1 MKNQESILTYF
12 WQAVVVLSTTV
23 AAMLVPLQLVFRDHL
38 AVGAEWLDW
47 MLTLILSLDAAMNL
61 RVALQMK
68 SLRTDDKSTPVS
80 NRAFVAIDILSAIPF
95 HVFGGSAALHLFR
108 LLKLARVAEYM
119 STWHRRYPESWNIL
133 RLGFFTYWVILSVN
147 WLACGWL
154 ALHGFQVETGMWS
167 PYVRSLYWCIQ
178 TLTTVGYGDEIP
190 VTDAER
196 LYSMGVMIVG
206 VGVYG
211 YVIGNVASILAN
223 IDPAKAEYRSM
234 MERLTAFM
242 RYRKIP
248 PDLQRRVRG
257 YYSYIWDKRLGYD
270 ESTMISDLPSNLQT
284 DISLFLK
291 REVIEKVP
299 LFKGASEEFIREIAS
314 QMRPVVYTPG
324 DFVVR
329 AGDPGREMYFI
340 SRGTLEAIA
349 KDGTTVYTT
358 LNDGDFFGEIALILN
373 QPRSASVRAVDYCD
387 LYRLEKNLF
396 DKVLAHYPEFAA
408 HITSMAKERQERGM

>member
-1 MKNQESILTYF
+1 MKNQENILAHF
-12 WQAVVVLSTTV
+12 WHAVVALSTTV
-23 AAMLVPLQLVFRDHL
+23 AAMLMPLQLVFRDHL

-68 SLRTDDKSTPVS
+68 SLQSDDKSALIRIQTFLAVD
-80 NRAFVAIDILSAIPF
+80 VLSAIPF
-95 HVFGGSAALHLFR
+95 HLLGGSPALYLFR

-119 STWHRRYPESWNIL
+119 STWHHRYPESWNIL

-154 ALHGFQVETGMWS
+154 LLHGLGAEMDMWS

-178 TLTTVGYGDEIP
+178 TLTTVGYGDVIP

-196 LYSMGVMIVG
+196 LYAMGVMIVG

-211 YVIGNVASILAN
+211 YVIGNVASILTK
-223 IDPAKAEYRSM
+223 IDPAKAEYRSL

-242 RYRKIP
+242 KYRKIP
-248 PDLQRRVRG
+248 PDLQQRVRG
-257 YYSYIWDKRLGYD
+257 YYAYMWEKRLGFD
-270 ESTMISDLPSNLQT
+270 ESTMISGLPSNLQT
-284 DISLFLK
+284 DVSLFLK
-291 REVIEKVP
+291 REIIEKVP
-299 LFKGASEEFIREIAS
+299 LFRGASEEFIREIAS

-324 DFVVR
+324 DYVVR
-329 AGDPGREMYFI
+329 AGEPGREMYFI

-358 LNDGDFFGEIALILN
+358 LHEGDFFGEIALILN

-396 DKVLAHYPEFAA
+396 DRVLAHYPEFAV
-408 HITSMAKERQERGM
+408 HIESMAKERQVRGM

>member
-1 MKNQESILTYF
+1 MKNPKSIVTHL
-12 WQAVVVLSTTV
+12 WQAVVALSTTV
-23 AAMLVPLQLVFRDHL
+23 AATMMPLQLVFRENL
-38 AVGAEWLDW
+38 SVGVERLDW
-47 MLTLILSLDAAMNL
+47 VLTLIFSLDAAMNL
-61 RVALQMK
+61 RAALQIRSPQDNDK
-68 SLRTDDKSTPVS
+68 NTPIRIRT
-80 NRAFVAIDILSAIPF
+80 FLAIDILSSIPF
-95 HVFGGSAALHLFR
+95 HVFGGSPALHLLR

-154 ALHGFQVETGMWS
+154 ALRGLRGESEMWS
-167 PYVRSLYWCIQ
+167 AYIRSLYWCVQ
-178 TLTTVGYGDEIP
+178 TLTTVGYGDETIS
-190 VTDAER
+190 TDAER
-196 LYSMGVMIVG
+196 LYAMGVMIVG

-211 YVIGNVASILAN
+211 YVIGNVASILTK

-234 MERLTAFM
+234 MDRLTAFM
-242 RYRKIP
+242 KYRKIP

-257 YYSYIWDKRLGYD
+257 YISYIWDKRLGYD
-270 ESTMISDLPSNLQT
+270 ESTMISGLPSNLQT
-284 DISLFLK
+284 DVSLFLK

-299 LFKGASEEFIREIAS
+299 LFKGASDEFIREIAS

-358 LNDGDFFGEIALILN
+358 LRDGDFFGEIALILN

-387 LYRLEKNLF
+387 LYRLEKDLF
-396 DKVLAHYPEFAA
+396 DRVLAHYPEFAA
-408 HITSMAKERQERGM
+408 HINSMARERQERGM